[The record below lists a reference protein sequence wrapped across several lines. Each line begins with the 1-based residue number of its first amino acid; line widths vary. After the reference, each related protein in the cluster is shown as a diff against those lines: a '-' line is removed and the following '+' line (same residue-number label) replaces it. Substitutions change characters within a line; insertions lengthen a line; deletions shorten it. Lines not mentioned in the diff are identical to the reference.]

1 MNGGSFYDQWQE
13 TVCEGRMSIEDFRF
27 KKEGKAKSN
36 SAILVFGYD
45 REVTVAGAFCMAS

>member
-36 SAILVFGYD
+36 SAILVFGFD
-45 REVTVAGAFCMAS
+45 CEA